1 MKTLKIRIESL
12 DEVEAA
18 ITEAVRS
25 GRGETE
31 AGLSFTSYD
40 DMHRIL
46 SPRRL
51 EIVRALA
58 GRGAISMREVAR
70 PLDGGGVS
78 SRNPL
83 AELFG
88 RAVIGSGFRLDIPQN
103 RSMVKGLWTFS
114 LGPAF

>member
-51 EIVRALA
+51 EIVRAMA

-70 PLDGGGVS
+70 LVGRDFKSVHGDVTALVKAGVLDREERGVAF
-78 SRNPL
+78 PY
-83 AELFG
+83 EGIHVEF
-88 RAVIGSGFRLDIPQN
+88 DI
-103 RSMVKGLWTFS
+103 K
-114 LGPAF
+114 AAA